1 MLFLVHEPVANGS
14 QLLLLG
20 GLRAGTAT
28 SASGGLLAPR
38 EILIGYSCEFV
49 VGGGGGGVRLLV
61 VTNNIRDDVVFIV
74 AALLLAEMKTILR

>member
-28 SASGGLLAPR
+28 GASGGLLAPR

-49 VGGGGGGVRLLV
+49 VGGGGGVRLLV

>member
-20 GLRAGTAT
+20 GLRAGTAAT
-28 SASGGLLAPR
+28 ASGGLLAPR

-49 VGGGGGGVRLLV
+49 VVGGVRLLA
-61 VTNNIRDDVVFIV
+61 VTSNIRDDVVFIV
-74 AALLLAEMKTILR
+74 AALALFLVVMKTLLR